1 MGKTYIDTVKYLVYA
16 NVEIGG
22 LVEKP
27 DVVGA
32 VFGQTEGLLGDDL
45 DLRELQKNGR
55 IGRIEVDIV
64 PRGGKSVGK
73 IKLPSSLDMVE
84 TCILAA
90 ALETVDRVG
99 PCEARL
105 AIDKIEDT
113 RSTKRKVL
121 VDRAKSLL
129 KNMLLHEIPESKEI
143 SEQVRSEVKTSEV
156 ADYGP
161 EKLPAGPGIGEADS
175 IILVEGR
182 ADVINLLKNDI
193 TNVVAVG
200 GANVS
205 PAIAKLCLEKEVT
218 VFLDGDRGGDIIMAE
233 LARICDID
241 FVARAPTGKEVE
253 ELTRKEII
261 KCLRSKIAFE
271 QGSTGPGE
279 DERRARYRPQA
290 SQARSVYGREG
301 IPNQGIQGQGMQ
313 GQNQSIVQN
322 PNMQNEQYGRQ
333 NEQSYGAPASRQNEQ
348 SFGGNPQPSAPLY
361 GSPASSY
368 STRSGDVVSGRSGR
382 SSQSFRGRERGRN
395 EQQTGAQSAPLS
407 APPQMGIRIES
418 APPIES
424 LVSAVKE
431 GIPNLPAAESSA
443 SAQPASGPAT
453 GAQATGFESSG
464 NAQLSAPEPL
474 AAPALTS
481 VPGPLLTALDEME
494 GTLKARFYSPDFSM
508 LKELPVRDMIRSL
521 ESEPAVFAVVF
532 DGIITQRLAD
542 LAETKKASVLL
553 GAKLGNVFRKPT
565 TVLLHTKN

>member
-156 ADYGP
+156 SDYGP
-161 EKLPAGPGIGEADS
+161 EKLPAGPGIAETDS

-205 PAIAKLCLEKEVT
+205 PAIAKLCQEKEVT

-233 LARICDID
+233 LARICEID

-261 KCLRSKIAFE
+261 KCLRSKIPFE
-271 QGSTGPGE
+271 AGTTGPGE

-290 SQARSVYGREG
+290 SQARPVYGRESA
-301 IPNQGIQGQGMQ
+301 PQ
-313 GQNQSIVQN
+313 
-322 PNMQNEQYGRQ
+322 NMQAQQPQSNGQYAPPQ
-333 NEQSYGAPASRQNEQ
+333 QSYGSNQQQPYGAPRSNEQ
-348 SFGGNPQPSAPLY
+348 AY
-361 GSPASSY
+361 GAQSSY

-382 SSQSFRGRERGRN
+382 SSQQFRGRRN
-395 EQQTGAQSAPLS
+395 EQTNAP
-407 APPQMGIRIES
+407 APGSFAPSNMRIES

-424 LVSAVKE
+424 LVAAVKE
-431 GIPNLPAAESSA
+431 GIPNLPSEQAPAQISEQPSDFAQSAPAAEPEA
-443 SAQPASGPAT
+443 P
-453 GAQATGFESSG
+453 
-464 NAQLSAPEPL
+464 SAP

-481 VPGPLLTALDEME
+481 VPGPLLSALDELE
-494 GTLKARFYSPDFSM
+494 GSLKARFYSADFTM

-542 LAETKKASVLL
+542 LAENKKASVLL
-553 GAKLGNVFRKPT
+553 GAKLGNVFRKPA
-565 TVLLHTKN
+565 TVLLHTKA